1 MTDSVFTKIIKGE
14 IPSHKVYEDA
24 KTLAFMDIYP
34 IQPGMVVVIPKTQIA
49 DFYDLN
55 DDEYQALWATVKK
68 VATKMKEVFPN
79 KRKIGIQVEG
89 LDVEHVHVKM
99 FPIDSGAEFH
109 AKQDTS
115 SEPNHK
121 ELAKMADKLK
131 INN

>member
-1 MTDSVFTKIIKGE
+1 MSDSVFTKIIKGE
-14 IPSHKVYEDA
+14 IPSHKVYEDP

-34 IQPGMVVVIPKTQIA
+34 IQPGMVVVIPKIQVA
-49 DFYDLN
+49 DFYNLN
-55 DDEYQALWATVKK
+55 DDDYQALWATVKK

-99 FPIDSGAEFH
+99 FPVDSGAEFH

-121 ELAKMADKLK
+121 QLAKMADKLK